1 MKNILEI
8 RDLIVGIDSIPPTWI
23 LREANLSI
31 GEGQIVGL
39 VGESGAGKT
48 MVSRVILGFTPEGS
62 RVFGGEIHFC
72 GSKISDLNRDSRP
85 FLLGK
90 EVTYIPQNPMTALNP
105 VQRIN
110 DQMTDVLIRYLQLKS
125 RDATKRA
132 VSLLSEVQIH
142 DPEKVLKLYP
152 HQLSGG
158 MRQRVLIAIAFA
170 CNPSLVIADE
180 PTTALDVTVQKEILG
195 LIKRM
200 QSSHGTSMLFV
211 SHDLGVVSK
220 ICDVVNVMYG
230 GQVLETQEADALF
243 SAPSHVYTKAL
254 LSATPRYDRPG
265 DLLEPVSD
273 RLVTEMGKTILS
285 WDKRAEA
292 CFYK

>member
-200 QSSHGTSMLFV
+200 QSSHGTSMLFI

>member
-8 RDLIVGIDSIPPTWI
+8 RDLIVGIDSKPPTWI

-72 GSKISDLNRDSRP
+72 WSKISDLNRDSRP

-110 DQMTDVLIRYLQLKS
+110 DQMTDVLIRYLQLKP

-200 QSSHGTSMLFV
+200 QSSHGTSMLFI

-243 SAPSHVYTKAL
+243 SNPSHVYTKAL

-273 RLVTEMGKTILS
+273 RLVTEMGNTILS
-285 WDKRAEA
+285 WDKRAQA

>member
-8 RDLIVGIDSIPPTWI
+8 RDLIVGIDSVPPTWI

-48 MVSRVILGFTPEGS
+48 MVSRVVLGFTPEGS
-62 RVFGGEIHFC
+62 RVFGGEILFC

-110 DQMTDVLIRYLQLKS
+110 DQMTDVLIRYLQLKP

-142 DPEKVLKLYP
+142 NPEKVLKLYP

-200 QSSHGTSMLFV
+200 QSSHGTSMLFI

-230 GQVLETQEADALF
+230 GQVLETQKADALF